1 MENNNFK
8 NSDATPIISLK
19 TQYWLFLKQKSNVV
33 LLALFLLAGF
43 YALYQGFFKKNKQI
57 TTIAAFK
64 EDKINALDKMVSG
77 FDADTTK
84 PEGKM
89 AYNKVQS
96 TQASNFYI
104 VLPAYKVPMSTAIFT
119 IGQADVFPYYYT
131 IKVESFFMQLF
142 KQGEIANPLRSL
154 AGHFDTS
161 FWLIFLLPLLIIV
174 LTFNALSTELDNGN
188 WRLINSQ
195 GISAKQWLGS
205 KFLLVGLLIE
215 ILVSIIF
222 LLGIFINYFHFH
234 QNPTLNDF
242 LFFVGSNLYLCF
254 WLSVLYFINTL
265 GKNTSTNALASGI
278 LWTVV
283 CIIMPTLFT
292 MLVEKTVQVDNTTV
306 SRMSR
311 RPQGS
316 KFENDAFGIK
326 TIKQLGKSYPQ
337 YKNATLKPT
346 DKTFSLAVYLAY
358 HELMDDTNKVIVQQY
373 FDKIETRQKLTDLSC
388 IINPAA
394 SVDGIF
400 TGLAANDA
408 VANHQFVW
416 QTKAFHAQL
425 HNAYYPALFS
435 NQSLTKK
442 DYQNFSV
449 FESQNATKFS
459 FILLLNF
466 LFLMAL
472 VGGFYVL
479 GNRKLASLV
488 G

>member
-1 MENNNFK
+1 MENNNLQ
-8 NSDATPIISLK
+8 NSVATPIISLK
-19 TQYWLFLKQKSNVV
+19 TQYWLFLKQKSNIV
-33 LLALFLLAGF
+33 LLGLFLLAGF
-43 YALYQGFFKKNKQI
+43 YALYQGFVFKNKQI
-57 TTIAAFK
+57 STIASFK
-64 EDKINALDKMVSG
+64 EDKIKALDKTMSG
-77 FDADTTK
+77 FYADTTK

-89 AYNKVQS
+89 AYEKEQS

-104 VLPAYKVPMSTAIFT
+104 VLPAYKIPVSTAIFT

-131 IKVESFFMQLF
+131 IKIESFFMQLF

-154 AGHFDTS
+154 AGHFDTI

-188 WRLINSQ
+188 WRLINRQ

-205 KFLLVGLLIE
+205 KFLLIGLSIE

-234 QNPTLNDF
+234 QNPTLNDI
-242 LFFVGSNLYLCF
+242 LFFLGANIYLRF
-254 WLSVLYFINTL
+254 WLLVLYFINAL
-265 GKNTSTNALASGI
+265 GKNTSTNALSSGI
-278 LWTVV
+278 LWTAV

-292 MLVEKTVQVDNTTV
+292 VLIEKTVQVDNTTI

-316 KFENDAFGIK
+316 KFEDDNFGIK
-326 TIKQLGKSYPQ
+326 TIKQLGESYPP
-337 YKNATLKPT
+337 YKNAKLSPT
-346 DKTFSLAVYLAY
+346 DKTFGLAVYMAY
-358 HELMDDTNKVIVQQY
+358 HELMNDTNKASVQQY

-388 IINPAA
+388 LINPAA

-400 TGLAANDA
+400 MGLAANDA

-416 QTKAFHAQL
+416 QTKALHAKM
-425 HNAYYPALFS
+425 HNVFYPALFF
-435 NQSLTKK
+435 NKSLTKK
-442 DYQNFSV
+442 DYQNFPV
-449 FESQNATKFS
+449 FENQNTSKFS

-472 VGGFYVL
+472 VVGFYAL
-479 GNRKLASLV
+479 GNRKLEGLM

>member
-1 MENNNFK
+1 M
-8 NSDATPIISLK
+8 PIISLK

-33 LLALFLLAGF
+33 LLGLFLSAGF
-43 YALYQGFFKKNKQI
+43 YALYQGFVFKNKQM

-64 EDKINALDKMVSG
+64 EDKIKALDNMVSG

-84 PEGKM
+84 PEGKE

-104 VLPAYKVPMSTAIFT
+104 VLPAYKIPVSTAIFT

-131 IKVESFFMQLF
+131 VKIESFFMQLF

-161 FWLIFLLPLLIIV
+161 FWIIFLLPLLIIV
-174 LTFNALSTELDNGN
+174 LTFNALSAELDNGN

-195 GISAKQWLGS
+195 GISARQWLGS
-205 KFLLVGLLIE
+205 KFLLVGLFIE

-234 QNPTLNDF
+234 QNPTFNDL
-242 LFFVGSNLYLCF
+242 LFFLGANLYLCF

-278 LWTVV
+278 LWTAV

-292 MLVEKTVQVDNTTV
+292 MLVEKTVPVDNTTI

-316 KFENDAFGIK
+316 KFEDDNFGMK
-326 TIKQLGKSYPQ
+326 TIKQLGESYPQ
-337 YKNATLKPT
+337 YKNVTLKPG
-346 DKTFSLAVYLAY
+346 DKTFKIGVYYAF
-358 HELMDDTNKVIVQQY
+358 HELLDDTNRVSVQQY
-373 FDKIETRQKLTDLSC
+373 FDKIETRQQLTDLSC
-388 IINPAA
+388 LINPAA

-408 VANHQFVW
+408 IANHEFFW
-416 QTKAFHAQL
+416 QTKDLHAKL
-425 HNAYYPALFS
+425 HDAYYPALFF
-435 NQSLTKK
+435 NKSLSKK
-442 DYQNFSV
+442 DYQNFPV
-449 FESQNATKFS
+449 FESAKTSKFS

-472 VGGFYVL
+472 VGGFYGW
-479 GNRKLASLV
+479 GNRKLEELTT
-488 G
+488 